1 MGTLVFQAALGGQVS
16 VTGPNTASSYTI
28 AVPTV
33 NGTFVTTGDTGTVT
47 NTMLVNSSTTINGTA
62 IALGASGTV
71 TAANPNALTIS
82 TGLTGSSYTGAS
94 AVTIAIDT
102 SVVTTLSGT
111 QTLTNK
117 TLTSPVISTITNTG
131 TLTLPTSTDTLV
143 GRATTDTL
151 TNKSISGSTNTLT
164 NIGNSA
170 LTNSTVTIGSTSVAL
185 GATVTTFSGVTLTS
199 PTFTA
204 PALGTPASGVLT
216 NTTGLPISTGVSGLG
231 TGIATFLATPSSAN
245 LASAVTDETGSGSL
259 VFATS
264 PTLVTPILGT
274 PTSATLTN
282 ATGYTTANLVGTM
295 SNTQLANS
303 TISGVSLGGSLA
315 NLTAGTNVTF
325 SAGTT
330 YNGSAAIT
338 INATGAA
345 QVYPGAGIANST
357 GSAWGTSYSTTGSG
371 TVVALATSPTFVTPI
386 LGTPTSV
393 TLTNGTG
400 LPLTTGVTGTLPI
413 ANGGT
418 NATTAGAGFNNLS
431 PITTTG
437 DLIIGNGTNSATRL
451 AIGANT
457 YVLTSN
463 GTTASWVAPS
473 GGGGSQATA
482 TALGTVYAKQTTSG
496 ASPYLTAFG
505 YNAGVSTTGINNT
518 AIGFQATYRNTSGTA
533 NTSLGYNAG
542 YQITTGTNNV
552 SVGDSVLGSNGG
564 GVTGNYN
571 TGVGSVTLTSL
582 SSGSNNTAVGYN
594 ALYNNDTA
602 SGSTAVGYQALY
614 SNTQLGLV
622 AVGYKALYSNSTGNW
637 SVGVGYNAGYSNTTG
652 TVIAIGHEAAYTN
665 TTGSNIIAI
674 GDSAAY
680 TTNQNGNLGII
691 AIGNNVLYSNNSGTN
706 NIGIGF
712 NSSGGGQPPLKANTS
727 GFMNVAIGAY
737 TLSANTTGAHN
748 VGIGESTLQSSNSD
762 YNSVVGGQAYSALTT
777 GQYNTALGWQAGK
790 TQQGGSFGLYLG
802 AFADSS
808 GSSVAYEMVLC
819 CNYATIAGKGTQTG
833 YIYPNGGG
841 VYQGN
846 NSAAWSVSSDQRLK
860 KNIVDNNVG
869 LDKVV
874 QIQVRN
880 FEYRTEDEITDLPKN
895 QAIKKEGVQLGVIAQ
910 ELQQVL
916 PDCVKEESTGVMS
929 VDSTD
934 IMYHMINAIKELN
947 AKVIALETKLG
958 V

>member
-1 MGTLVFQAALGGQVS
+1 MTMILDGT
-16 VTGPNTASSYTI
+16 
-28 AVPTV
+28 
-33 NGTFVTTGDTGTVT
+33 NGAF
-47 NTMLVNSSTTINGTA
+47 
-62 IALGASGTV
+62 
-71 TAANPNALTIS
+71 
-82 TGLTGSSYTGAS
+82 
-94 AVTIAIDT
+94 
-102 SVVTTLSGT
+102 
-111 QTLTNK
+111 
-117 TLTSPVISTITNTG
+117 
-131 TLTLPTSTDTLV
+131 LPTWTT
-143 GRATTDTL
+143 ATR
-151 TNKSISGSTNTLT
+151 
-164 NIGNSA
+164 
-170 LTNSTVTIGSTSVAL
+170 
-185 GATVTTFSGVTLTS
+185 
-199 PTFTA
+199 
-204 PALGTPASGVLT
+204 PAS
-216 NTTGLPISTGVSGLG
+216 P
-231 TGIATFLATPSSAN
+231 AN
-245 LASAVTDETGSGSL
+245 GE
-259 VFATS
+259 
-264 PTLVTPILGT
+264 I
-274 PTSATLTN
+274 
-282 ATGYTTANLVGTM
+282 GYN
-295 SNTQLANS
+295 
-303 TISGVSLGGSLA
+303 
-315 NLTAGTNVTF
+315 
-325 SAGTT
+325 
-330 YNGSAAIT
+330 
-338 INATGAA
+338 
-345 QVYPGAGIANST
+345 
-357 GSAWGTSYSTTGSG
+357 STTGQLDQYVSG
-371 TVVALATSPTFVTPI
+371 AWS
-386 LGTPTSV
+386 SV
-393 TLTNGTG
+393 
-400 LPLTTGVTGTLPI
+400 P
-413 ANGGT
+413 
-418 NATTAGAGFNNLS
+418 TAGA
-431 PITTTG
+431 
-437 DLIIGNGTNSATRL
+437 
-451 AIGANT
+451 
-457 YVLTSN
+457 
-463 GTTASWVAPS
+463 
-473 GGGGSQATA
+473 SQATA
-482 TALGTVYAKQTTSG
+482 TALGTVYAKQTTG
-496 ASPYLTAFG
+496 GGTPYLTAFG
-505 YNAGVSTTGINNT
+505 YNAGVSTTGVNNT
-518 AIGFQATYRNTSGTA
+518 AVGFQASYRNISGTA

-542 YQITTGTNNV
+542 YQVTTGTNNV
-552 SVGDSVLGSNGG
+552 SIGDSVLGSNGG
-564 GVTGNYN
+564 GVTGSYN
-571 TGVGSVTLTSL
+571 TGVGSVALTSL
-582 SSGSNNTAVGYN
+582 SSGSNNTAIGYN

-622 AVGYKALYSNSTGNW
+622 AVGYKALYSNNTGNW

-665 TTGSNIIAI
+665 TTGTNIIAI

-691 AIGNNVLYSNNSGTN
+691 AIGNNVLYSNTSGTN

-790 TQQGGSFGLYLG
+790 TQQTGSFGLYLG

-808 GSSVAYEMVLC
+808 STSVSYEMVLC
-819 CNYATIAGKGTQTG
+819 CNYATIAGKGIQTG

-895 QAIKKEGVQLGVIAQ
+895 QIIKKEGVQLGVIAQ

-916 PDCVKEESTGVMS
+916 PDCVKQESTGVLA

>member
-82 TGLTGSSYTGAS
+82 TGLTGGSYTGAS

-102 SVVTTLSGT
+102 SVVATLTGT

-185 GATVTTFSGVTLTS
+185 GSTVTTFSGVTLTS

-282 ATGYTTANLVGTM
+282 ATGYTTANLVGTI
-295 SNTQLANS
+295 SNAQLANS

-315 NLTAGTNVTF
+315 NLTAGTNITF
-325 SAGTT
+325 NTGTT

-345 QVYPGAGIANST
+345 QVYPAAGIANST
-357 GSAWGTSYSTTGSG
+357 GTAWGTSYSTTGSG

-386 LGTPTSV
+386 LGTPTSG
-393 TLTNGTG
+393 TLTNTTGFPAANLAGTALPSAIVTSSLTALGTIATGVWNGTAIGIGYGGTG
-400 LPLTTGVTGTLPI
+400 Q
-413 ANGGT
+413 
-418 NATTAGAGFNNLS
+418 ATASAGFNALS

-463 GTTASWVAPS
+463 GTTASWQAAS
-473 GGGGSQATA
+473 GGGSGTVNSGTQYQLGYYASTGTAISGNSNIKTDANSNLNLAATSATLNSANTFGFKNRIINGGMVIDQRNAGAIITGSGSGYSVDRMYYAQDSTNWTIQQSSTVPSSQTFVNSLVVTTTSTKTPSGSTYAGIGQNIEGYNMTDLGWGTANAQTVTLSFWVRSSKTGIYTAMLKINAATA
-482 TALGTVYAKQTTSG
+482 SYAAEYTISSANTWQKITITIAGPTIGTWLTTNGIGMQMVFWLCGQNSQGTPNQWNASNVNMSTNQVNFFDTSG
-496 ASPYLTAFG
+496 ATFYIT
-505 YNAGVSTTGINNT
+505 GVQLEVGT
-518 AIGFQATYRNTSGTA
+518 QATSFDFRDYGSELILCYRYYYQTSP
-533 NTSLGYNAG
+533 
-542 YQITTGTNNV
+542 
-552 SVGDSVLGSNGG
+552 
-564 GVTGNYN
+564 
-571 TGVGSVTLTSL
+571 
-582 SSGSNNTAVGYN
+582 
-594 ALYNNDTA
+594 
-602 SGSTAVGYQALY
+602 
-614 SNTQLGLV
+614 
-622 AVGYKALYSNSTGNW
+622 
-637 SVGVGYNAGYSNTTG
+637 
-652 TVIAIGHEAAYTN
+652 IG
-665 TTGSNIIAI
+665 TTGSNSI
-674 GDSAAY
+674 
-680 TTNQNGNLGII
+680 GII
-691 AIGNNVLYSNNSGTN
+691 MMGGIEGVAVGALGMPLPVTMRGVPSVNVNNSRLYSFAFDMSPAQWSVSGN
-706 NIGIGF
+706 R
-712 NSSGGGQPPLKANTS
+712 SSKTTGG
-727 GFMNVAIGAY
+727 
-737 TLSANTTGAHN
+737 LSVNTT
-748 VGIGESTLQSSNSD
+748 TT
-762 YNSVVGGQAYSALTT
+762 VGGQA
-777 GQYNTALGWQAGK
+777 
-790 TQQGGSFGLYLG
+790 
-802 AFADSS
+802 
-808 GSSVAYEMVLC
+808 C
-819 CNYATIAGKGTQTG
+819 
-833 YIYPNGGG
+833 YIY
-841 VYQGN
+841 
-846 NSAAWSVSSDQRLK
+846 AAFSDSYAAFSS
-860 KNIVDNNVG
+860 
-869 LDKVV
+869 
-874 QIQVRN
+874 
-880 FEYRTEDEITDLPKN
+880 
-895 QAIKKEGVQLGVIAQ
+895 
-910 ELQQVL
+910 EL
-916 PDCVKEESTGVMS
+916 
-929 VDSTD
+929 
-934 IMYHMINAIKELN
+934 
-947 AKVIALETKLG
+947 
-958 V
+958 